1 MLALIGKLN
10 ADPRVS
16 GILILRPIPRQVS
29 EAQVYRTLHPL
40 KDIEALHP
48 ENAGLLALGQ
58 PRFTPST
65 PASAF
70 YLLDRYVE
78 ETGRR
83 PSSFYNGLEL
93 VLVGRSNQRGQACNV
108 ARTGAE
114 RDCLVVPPVHDSSR
128 APGGSHTAGGHPHGR
143 RRGAEAD
150 QWQHGEGRR
159 DRGRRGDQRDAGP
172 RNRQDA
178 ACGRPRLRERRGQ
191 GRGDHAGPGRCRTS
205 HGCLAPAEYDPG
217 AGLQAP

>member
-1 MLALIGKLN
+1 MLALVGKLN

-78 ETGRR
+78 ETRPPPEHLLQRARARARR
-83 PSSFYNGLEL
+83 PLE
-93 VLVGRSNQRGQACNV
+93 QRRQAGAL
-108 ARTGAE
+108 ARARAQ
-114 RDCLVVPPVHDSSR
+114 RDRLLVPPVHVSGAAASRSTRVGRTSSSSR
-128 APGGSHTAGGHPHGR
+128 PACHASSPATWCATA
-143 RRGAEAD
+143 
-150 QWQHGEGRR
+150 
-159 DRGRRGDQRDAGP
+159 
-172 RNRQDA
+172 
-178 ACGRPRLRERRGQ
+178 
-191 GRGDHAGPGRCRTS
+191 
-205 HGCLAPAEYDPG
+205 
-217 AGLQAP
+217 